1 MPRRKKQ
8 PIVDTQK
15 NFDKEVSNL
24 TKEKPKRGRPKKV
37 VEEKLK
43 PLSPKRSYDNTD
55 YSLFPLYR
63 EYFKEDRN
71 TYHAGSII
79 ARSLVDFENKINL
92 YVDTINDSK
101 TKSEIKNTLTDDLRL
116 LIKKVKKL

>member
-8 PIVDTQK
+8 PVVDTQK

-37 VEEKLK
+37 VEETPKPK

-63 EYFKEDRN
+63 EL
-71 TYHAGSII
+71 
-79 ARSLVDFENKINL
+79 SLIH
-92 YVDTINDSK
+92 I
-101 TKSEIKNTLTDDLRL
+101 
-116 LIKKVKKL
+116 

>member
-1 MPRRKKQ
+1 MRRTSK
-8 PIVDTQK
+8 I
-15 NFDKEVSNL
+15 NRL
-24 TKEKPKRGRPKKV
+24 R
-37 VEEKLK
+37 
-43 PLSPKRSYDNTD
+43 
-55 YSLFPLYR
+55 YR

-92 YVDTINDSK
+92 YVNTINDSK